1 MRYRPR
7 WRLASTLVVAVVVAS
22 SFACNA
28 VPAKKAAA
36 ESPEEAGGSVAFPA
50 GVGKMYEEL
59 SKVIRAR
66 TLPAFMPI
74 FHRDFIFEAADGSA
88 LDRGP
93 WRRRWLDRFEEARYE
108 KLSFELEQVLKKGE
122 EEVSLR
128 VRRVLAFRE
137 EEGAELQVLDSSFDD
152 TWVKTEAGWLM
163 IARKESGVRAKGSI
177 PPAWGAVIES
187 PRIAALSRG
196 LAAGKKESLAAFW
209 KEYQASGGPLVEAV
223 AEKDKLAL
231 VTTIWRARGG
241 EVKVRLEGGKP
252 GRLGFKSL
260 RRLGE
265 TDLWYRSERLS
276 KNTRYTYRL
285 HVQREVVSPAFAGQ
299 PKETLAVASIET
311 DPFNSKEID
320 EASLLE
326 LPGAE
331 ALPLLAEVEDRDSG
345 DLERMTVRSS
355 ILDERRFVSVY
366 TPPGY
371 DDSDKTAGSNAVF
384 LLDRG
389 DYASRRLTRT
399 ILDNL
404 TAEKAIG
411 STVVFMLHSE
421 GSSSADLETSDR
433 FVRFVGEELVAW
445 ARENFKLSKD
455 PANFIIGGNGVGGS
469 IAAFCAAEHPE
480 TFGNVLCESADFSR
494 CISNADGGG
503 SRCVP
508 GRFAKPADTKP
519 RFYLSL
525 GDLESN
531 ALSASN
537 RHLRDVLRAGGY
549 KLKWSRFPGN
559 HNSRTWCAVL
569 AAGLE
574 ILLPGS

>member
-22 SFACNA
+22 SLACNA

-122 EEVSLR
+122 EEISLR

-137 EEGAELQVLDSSFDD
+137 AEGAELQVLDSSFDD

-163 IARKESGVRAKGSI
+163 IARKESGGRAKGSI

-187 PRIAALSRG
+187 PRIAALSRD
-196 LAAGKKESLAAFW
+196 LTAGKKESLAAFW
-209 KEYQASGGPLVEAV
+209 KEYQGAGGPLVEAV

-252 GRLGFKSL
+252 TRSGYKSL
-260 RRLGE
+260 RRLGG

-276 KNTRYTYRL
+276 KKARYTYRL

-311 DPFNSKEID
+311 DPFNSKELD
-320 EASLLE
+320 ESSLLE

-331 ALPLLAEVEDRDSG
+331 ALSLLAEVKDRDSG
-345 DLERMTVRSS
+345 DLERMTVRST

-371 DDSDKTAGSNAVF
+371 DDSDEAAVSNAVF

-399 ILDNL
+399 LLDNL

-411 STVVFMLHSE
+411 PVVVFMLHSE

-455 PANFIIGGNGVGGS
+455 PGANVIGGNGVGGS

-480 TFGNVLCESADFSR
+480 TFGSVLCESADFAR
-494 CISNADGGG
+494 CIASAEGGG

-508 GRFAKPADTKP
+508 GRFAKPGDTKP

-531 ALSASN
+531 ALAASN

-549 KLKWSRFPGN
+549 KLKWSRFAGN
-559 HNSRTWCAVL
+559 HNSRTWCAAL

-574 ILLPGS
+574 ILLPSS

>member
-1 MRYRPR
+1 MRYRPS
-7 WRLASTLVVAVVVAS
+7 WSLASTLVVAVVVAS
-22 SFACNA
+22 SLACNA
-28 VPAKKAAA
+28 LPAKRAAA
-36 ESPEEAGGSVAFPA
+36 DSPKEAGGAAAFPA

-122 EEVSLR
+122 EEISLR

-152 TWVKTEAGWLM
+152 TWINTEAGWLM
-163 IARKESGVRAKGSI
+163 IARKESGVRAKGSV

-187 PRIAALSRG
+187 PRIAALSRD
-196 LAAGKKESLAAFW
+196 LAAGKKESLAVFW
-209 KEYQASGGPLVEAV
+209 KEYQASGGPLIEAV
-223 AEKDKLAL
+223 AGKENLAL
-231 VTTIWRARGG
+231 VTTLWRARGG
-241 EVKVRLEGGKP
+241 EVRVRLEGGKP
-252 GRLGFKSL
+252 IRSGYKSL

-276 KNTRYTYRL
+276 KKARYTYRL

-326 LPGAE
+326 LQGAE
-331 ALPLLAEVEDRDSG
+331 ALPLLAEVKDRDSG

-371 DDSDKTAGSNAVF
+371 DDSDKAAPSNAVF

-399 ILDNL
+399 VLDNL

-421 GSSSADLETSDR
+421 GSRSADLETSDR
-433 FVRFVGEELVAW
+433 FVRFVGEELVTW

-455 PANFIIGGNGVGGS
+455 PADCVIGGNGVGGA
-469 IAAFCAAEHPE
+469 IAAFCAAEFPN
-480 TFGNVLCESADFSR
+480 TFGGVLSEGGDFSR
-494 CISNADGGG
+494 CISSADGGG

-508 GRFAKPADTKP
+508 GRFVENDEAKPG
-519 RFYLSL
+519 FYLAI

-549 KLKWSRFPGN
+549 KPKWSRFPGN
-559 HNSRTWCAVL
+559 HNSRTWCAAL

-574 ILLPGS
+574 ILLPGP

>member
-1 MRYRPR
+1 MRYRPS
-7 WRLASTLVVAVVVAS
+7 WSLASTLVVAVVVVS
-22 SFACNA
+22 SLACNA

-36 ESPEEAGGSVAFPA
+36 ESSEEAGGAAAFPP

-122 EEVSLR
+122 EEISLR
-128 VRRVLAFRE
+128 VRRVLAFRA

-152 TWVKTEAGWLM
+152 TWIKTEAGWLM

-187 PRIAALSRG
+187 PRIAALSRD
-196 LAAGKKESLAAFW
+196 LTAGKKESLAAFW
-209 KEYQASGGPLVEAV
+209 KEYQAAGGPLVEAV

-252 GRLGFKSL
+252 ARLGFKSL

-276 KNTRYTYRL
+276 KKVRYTYRL

-311 DPFNSKEID
+311 DPFNSKELD
-320 EASLLE
+320 DSSLLE
-326 LPGAE
+326 LPGAG

-345 DLERMTVRSS
+345 DLERMTVRSA

-371 DDSDKTAGSNAVF
+371 DDSDEAAASNAVF

-399 ILDNL
+399 LLDNL
-404 TAEKAIG
+404 TAEKTIG
-411 STVVFMLHSE
+411 PTVVFMLHSE
-421 GSSSADLETSDR
+421 GSRSADLETSDR
-433 FVRFVGEELVAW
+433 FVRFVSEELVAW

-455 PANFIIGGNGVGGS
+455 PANCVIGGNGVGGS

-480 TFGNVLCESADFSR
+480 TFGSVLCESADFSR
-494 CISNADGGG
+494 CISSADGGG

-525 GDLESN
+525 GELEGN
-531 ALSASN
+531 ALAASN

-549 KLKWSRFPGN
+549 KLKWSRFAGN
-559 HNSRTWCAVL
+559 HNSRTWCAAL

-574 ILLPGS
+574 ALLPGS

>member
-1 MRYRPR
+1 MRYRPSR
-7 WRLASTLVVAVVVAS
+7 RLASTLVVAVVFAS
-22 SFACNA
+22 SLACNA
-28 VPAKKAAA
+28 VPAKQAVA
-36 ESPEEAGGSVAFPA
+36 ESPEKAVGAAAFPA

-74 FHRDFIFEAADGSA
+74 FHRDYIFEAADGSA

-93 WRRRWLDRFEEARYE
+93 WRRRWMDRFEEARYE
-108 KLSFELEQVLKKGE
+108 KLSFALEKVLKPGAE
-122 EEVSLR
+122 ELSLR

-137 EEGAELQVLDSSFDD
+137 TEGAGLQVLDSTFDD
-152 TWVKTEAGWLM
+152 TWIKTEAGWQLLV
-163 IARKESGVRAKGSI
+163 RKESGVRAKGTIS
-177 PPAWGAVIES
+177 PDWGAVIES
-187 PRIAALSRG
+187 PRITALSKD
-196 LAAGKKESLAAFW
+196 LKAGKKESLAAFW
-209 KEYQASGGPLVEAV
+209 EKYQATGGPLIEAV
-223 AEKDKLAL
+223 EGKDKLAL
-231 VTTIWRARGG
+231 VTTLWRARGG
-241 EVKVRLEGGKP
+241 EVRVRLEGGKP
-252 GRLGFKSL
+252 TRSGYKSL

-276 KNTRYTYRL
+276 KKARYTYRL

-299 PKETLAVASIET
+299 PEETLAVASIET
-311 DPFNSKEID
+311 DPFNSKEAD

-326 LPGAE
+326 LPGAG
-331 ALPLLAEVEDRDSG
+331 ALPLLAEVKDRDSG
-345 DLERMTVRSS
+345 ELERMTVRST

-371 DDSDKTAGSNAVF
+371 DDSDEAAASNAVF

-389 DYASRRLTRT
+389 DYSSRRLTRT
-399 ILDNL
+399 LLDNL

-411 STVVFMLHSE
+411 PMVVFMLHSE
-421 GSSSADLETSDR
+421 GSSSSELETSDR

-455 PANFIIGGNGVGGS
+455 PGDNVIGGNGVGGS
-469 IAAFCAAEHPE
+469 IAAFCAAEYPE

-508 GRFAKPADTKP
+508 GRFVKPADTKP

-531 ALSASN
+531 TLAASN

-549 KLKWSRFPGN
+549 KLKWSRFAGN
-559 HNSRTWCAVL
+559 HNSRTWCAAL

-574 ILLPGS
+574 TLLPGS

>member
-1 MRYRPR
+1 MRYRPS
-7 WRLASTLVVAVVVAS
+7 WRLASTLVVAVVFAS
-22 SFACNA
+22 SLACKA
-28 VPAKKAAA
+28 VPAKQAAA
-36 ESPEEAGGSVAFPA
+36 ESPEKAAGAAAFPA

-74 FHRDFIFEAADGSA
+74 FHRDYIFEAADGSA

-93 WRRRWLDRFEEARYE
+93 WRRRWMDRFEEARYE
-108 KLSFELEQVLKKGE
+108 KLSFALEKVLKPGAE
-122 EEVSLR
+122 ELSLR

-137 EEGAELQVLDSSFDD
+137 TEGAELRVLDSTFDD
-152 TWVKTEAGWLM
+152 TWIKTEAGWQMLV
-163 IARKESGVRAKGSI
+163 RKESGVRAKGTI
-177 PPAWGAVIES
+177 PPDWGAVIES
-187 PRIAALSRG
+187 PRIATLSKE
-196 LAAGKKESLAAFW
+196 LKAGKKESLAGFW
-209 KEYQASGGPLVEAV
+209 KEYKTTGGPLIEAV
-223 AEKDKLAL
+223 EGKDNLAL
-231 VTTIWRARGG
+231 VTTLWRARGG
-241 EVKVRLEGGKP
+241 EVRVRLEGGKP
-252 GRLGFKSL
+252 TRSGYKSL

-276 KNTRYTYRL
+276 KKARYTYRL

-299 PKETLAVASIET
+299 PKEVFAVGSIET
-311 DPFNSKEID
+311 DPFNSKEAD

-326 LPGAE
+326 LPGAG
-331 ALPLLAEVEDRDSG
+331 ALPLLAEVKDRDSG
-345 DLERMTVRSS
+345 DIERMTVRSTV
-355 ILDERRFVSVY
+355 LDERRFVSVY

-371 DDSDKTAGSNAVF
+371 DDSDEAAASNAVF

-389 DYASRRLTRT
+389 DYSSRRLTRT
-399 ILDNL
+399 VLDNL

-411 STVVFMLHSE
+411 PTVVFMLHSE
-421 GSSSADLETSDR
+421 GSSSSELETSDR

-455 PANFIIGGNGVGGS
+455 PGNNVIGGNGVGGS
-469 IAAFCAAEHPE
+469 IAAFCAAEHPG
-480 TFGNVLCESADFSR
+480 TFGSVLCESADFSR

-531 ALSASN
+531 AFAASN

-549 KLKWSRFPGN
+549 KLKWSRFSGN
-559 HNSRTWCAVL
+559 HNSRTWCAAL

>member
-1 MRYRPR
+1 MRYGSR
-7 WRLASTLVVAVVVAS
+7 WRCILALPVAVVFAS
-22 SFACNA
+22 SLACNA
-28 VPAKKAAA
+28 IPAKRVAA
-36 ESPEEAGGSVAFPA
+36 EGAREAAGTSAFPP

-93 WRRRWLDRFEEARYE
+93 WRRLWMDRFEEARYE
-108 KLSFELEQVLKKGE
+108 KLGFKLDRLLKRSDEELT
-122 EEVSLR
+122 LR
-128 VRRVLAFRE
+128 VRRVLAWRSA
-137 EEGAELQVLDSSFDD
+137 EGAQLQVLDSTFDD
-152 TWVKTEAGWLM
+152 TWVRAGEGWQLLV
-163 IARKESGVRAKGSI
+163 RKESGVRASGVI
-177 PPAWGAVIES
+177 PPVWGAKIES
-187 PRIAALSRG
+187 PRLSTLSKD
-196 LAAGKKESLAAFW
+196 LAVGKKETLAVFW
-209 KEYQASGGPLVEAV
+209 KEIEKSGGPLVEGV
-223 AEKDKLAL
+223 EGKDNLAL

-241 EVKVRLEGGKP
+241 ELRVRLEGGKP
-252 GRLGFKSL
+252 GRSGYKSL

-276 KNTRYTYRL
+276 KKARYTYRL

-299 PKETLAVASIET
+299 AKETLAVASIEL
-311 DPFNSKEID
+311 DSLNSKQAD
-320 EASLLE
+320 DASLVE

-331 ALPLLAEVEDRDSG
+331 ALPRLKEVKDRPSG

-371 DDSDKTAGSNAVF
+371 DDSDKAAPLSAVF

-399 ILDNL
+399 VLDNL
-404 TAEKAIG
+404 TAEKTIA

-421 GSSSADLETSDR
+421 GSKSSGIEASDR

-455 PANFIIGGNGVGGS
+455 PADYVIGGNGVGGS

-480 TFGNVLCESADFSR
+480 TFGSVLCESADFLR
-494 CISNADGGG
+494 CISNAEGGG

-525 GDLESN
+525 GELESN
-531 ALSASN
+531 ALAASN

-549 KLKWSRFPGN
+549 KLKWSRFAGN
-559 HNSRTWCAVL
+559 HNSRTWCAAL

-574 ILLPGS
+574 VLLPGS

>member
-1 MRYRPR
+1 
-7 WRLASTLVVAVVVAS
+7 
-22 SFACNA
+22 
-28 VPAKKAAA
+28 
-36 ESPEEAGGSVAFPA
+36 
-50 GVGKMYEEL
+50 MYEEL

-122 EEVSLR
+122 EEISLR

-137 EEGAELQVLDSSFDD
+137 EEGAALQVLDSSFDD

-187 PRIAALSRG
+187 PRIAALSRD
-196 LAAGKKESLAAFW
+196 LAAGKKEILAAFW
-209 KEYQASGGPLVEAV
+209 NEYQAAGGPLVEAV

-276 KNTRYTYRL
+276 KKARYTYRL
-285 HVQREVVSPAFAGQ
+285 HVQRDVVSPAFSGQ
-299 PKETLAVASIET
+299 PEETLAVASIET
-311 DPFNSKEID
+311 DPFNSKELD
-320 EASLLE
+320 EASLVE

-331 ALPLLAEVEDRDSG
+331 ALPLLADVKDRDSG
-345 DLERMTVRSS
+345 DLERMTVRSA

-371 DDSDKTAGSNAVF
+371 DDSDEAAGSNAVF

-399 ILDNL
+399 LLDNL

-411 STVVFMLHSE
+411 PTVVFMLHSE
-421 GSSSADLETSDR
+421 GSRSADLETSDR

-455 PANFIIGGNGVGGS
+455 SSNFIIGGNGVGAA
-469 IAAFCAAEHPE
+469 IAAFCAAEFPD
-480 TFGNVLCESADFSR
+480 TFGGVLCESGDFSR
-494 CISNADGGG
+494 CIPRADGGG
-503 SRCVP
+503 MRCVP
-508 GRFAKPADTKP
+508 GRFVNSDETKP
-519 RFYLSL
+519 RFYLST

-531 ALSASN
+531 ALAASN
-537 RHLRDVLRAGGY
+537 RYLRDVLRAGGY
-549 KLKWSRFPGN
+549 KPRWSRFAGN
-559 HNSRTWCAVL
+559 HNSRTWCAAL

>member
-1 MRYRPR
+1 MRYRPS
-7 WRLASTLVVAVVVAS
+7 WSLASTLVVAVVVAS
-22 SFACNA
+22 SLACNA
-28 VPAKKAAA
+28 LPAKRVAAD
-36 ESPEEAGGSVAFPA
+36 SPKEAGGAAAFPA

-122 EEVSLR
+122 EEISLR

-137 EEGAELQVLDSSFDD
+137 EEGAELQVLDSTFDD

-187 PRIAALSRG
+187 PRIAALSRD
-196 LAAGKKESLAAFW
+196 LTAGKKESLAAFW

-276 KNTRYTYRL
+276 KKARYTYRL

-320 EASLLE
+320 ESSLLE

-345 DLERMTVRSS
+345 DFERMTVRST

-371 DDSDKTAGSNAVF
+371 DDSDEAAPSNAVF

-399 ILDNL
+399 LLDNL
-404 TAEKAIG
+404 TAEKTIG
-411 STVVFMLHSE
+411 PTVVFMLHSE
-421 GSSSADLETSDR
+421 GSRSADLETSDR

-455 PANFIIGGNGVGGS
+455 PGDNVIGGNGVGGS

-480 TFGNVLCESADFSR
+480 TFGSVLCESADFSR

-525 GDLESN
+525 GELESN
-531 ALSASN
+531 TLAAGN

-549 KLKWSRFPGN
+549 KLKWSRFSGN
-559 HNSRTWCAVL
+559 HNSRTWCAAL

>member
-1 MRYRPR
+1 MRYGSR
-7 WRLASTLVVAVVVAS
+7 WRWPFTLVVAVAVAS
-22 SFACNA
+22 SLACNA
-28 VPAKKAAA
+28 VPAKKVAA
-36 ESPEEAGGSVAFPA
+36 EGAKEIAGAAAFPA

-108 KLSFELEQVLKKGE
+108 KLSFELEQVLKKGAE
-122 EEVSLR
+122 EISLR
-128 VRRVLAFRE
+128 VRRVLAFRA

-177 PPAWGAVIES
+177 PPVWGAVIES
-187 PRIAALSRG
+187 PRIAALSRD
-196 LAAGKKESLAAFW
+196 LTAGKKEILAAFW
-209 KEYQASGGPLVEAV
+209 KEYQAAGGPLVEAV

-276 KNTRYTYRL
+276 KKARYTYRL
-285 HVQREVVSPAFAGQ
+285 HVQREVASPAFAGQ

-331 ALPLLAEVEDRDSG
+331 ALPLLAEVKDRDSG
-345 DLERMTVRSS
+345 DLERMTVRST

-371 DDSDKTAGSNAVF
+371 DDSDEAAGSNAVF

-389 DYASRRLTRT
+389 DYSSRRLTRT
-399 ILDNL
+399 LLDNL
-404 TAEKAIG
+404 TAEKTIG
-411 STVVFMLHSE
+411 PTVVFMLHSE
-421 GSSSADLETSDR
+421 GSRSADLETSDR

-445 ARENFKLSKD
+445 AKENFKLSSVTSWPKSLLTR
-455 PANFIIGGNGVGGS
+455 P
-469 IAAFCAAEHPE
+469 
-480 TFGNVLCESADFSR
+480 
-494 CISNADGGG
+494 
-503 SRCVP
+503 
-508 GRFAKPADTKP
+508 FA
-519 RFYLSL
+519 S
-525 GDLESN
+525 S
-531 ALSASN
+531 
-537 RHLRDVLRAGGY
+537 
-549 KLKWSRFPGN
+549 
-559 HNSRTWCAVL
+559 
-569 AAGLE
+569 
-574 ILLPGS
+574 

>member
-1 MRYRPR
+1 MRYRPSR
-7 WRLASTLVVAVVVAS
+7 RLAPTLVVAVVFAS
-22 SFACNA
+22 SIACNA

-36 ESPEEAGGSVAFPA
+36 ESPEKTRSAAAFPA

-74 FHRDFIFEAADGSA
+74 FHRDYIFEAADGSA

-93 WRRRWLDRFEEARYE
+93 WRRRWMDRFEEARYE
-108 KLSFELEQVLKKGE
+108 KLSFALEKVLKPGAE
-122 EEVSLR
+122 ELSLR

-137 EEGAELQVLDSSFDD
+137 TEGAGLQVLDSTFDD
-152 TWVKTEAGWLM
+152 TWTKTEAGWQLLV
-163 IARKESGVRAKGSI
+163 RKESGVRAKGTI
-177 PPAWGAVIES
+177 PPAWGTVIES
-187 PRIAALSRG
+187 PRIAALSRA

-209 KEYQASGGPLVEAV
+209 KEYQAGGGPLIEAV
-223 AEKDKLAL
+223 AGKEKLSL
-231 VTTIWRARGG
+231 VTTLWRARGG
-241 EVKVRLEGGKP
+241 EVRVRLEGGKP
-252 GRLGFKSL
+252 TRSGYKSL

-276 KNTRYTYRL
+276 KKARYTYRL

-299 PKETLAVASIET
+299 PKETSAVASIET

-326 LPGAE
+326 LPGAA
-331 ALPLLAEVEDRDSG
+331 ALPLLVEVKDRDSG

-371 DDSDKTAGSNAVF
+371 DDSDEAASSGAVF

-399 ILDNL
+399 VLDNL

-411 STVVFMLHSE
+411 PVVVFMLHSE
-421 GSSSADLETSDR
+421 GSRSADLETSDR

-445 ARENFKLSKD
+445 AKENFKLSKD
-455 PANFIIGGNGVGGS
+455 SANFIIGGNGVGGA
-469 IAAFCAAEHPE
+469 IAAFCAAEFPN
-480 TFGNVLCESADFSR
+480 TFGGVLCESGDFSR

-503 SRCVP
+503 TRCVP
-508 GRFAKPADTKP
+508 GRFVKNDETKT
-519 RFYLSL
+519 RFYLAI

-531 ALSASN
+531 ALAASN

-549 KLKWSRFPGN
+549 KLKWSRFAGN
-559 HNSRTWCAVL
+559 HNTRTWCAAL

-574 ILLPGS
+574 ILLPGP